1 MTRAERI
8 KRQLSYHK
16 KVEKAWKEAKELGEE
31 IGFLRRMILSDIYF
45 LLYYILERHDVCY
58 EEWWENDRLTIDGE
72 EVPKGEGDEL
82 VKDNLG
88 NVIED
93 PKKGRRWRYYRPFL
107 FERCQEVQREPDGY
121 LDIWSRDHYKDLAD
135 DTPVWTLD
143 GWKTQGTL
151 EVGDV
156 VMTPNGPSSVVAVRH
171 FTDSHCKKI
180 NFRGGVSVVCGNGH
194 LWKIHD
200 YNTKRVCGNKRVG
213 WEEKIQETG
222 DIHLVKTKHP
232 YIEVPKAYEGED
244 FTMPI
249 EPYTL
254 GVWLGDGHSKCGR
267 ITNADQDVWDI
278 LAEIGWKFSEDACKG
293 KGKAQ
298 TRTVYGLHPELRHM
312 DLLGNKHIPEIYM
325 CASYSDRLELLRGLM
340 DTDGSITSREDDN
353 TCTFVNQNRN
363 LVRDVCALA
372 SSLGFRCRMCEQ
384 TTKYGDK
391 AYYLSFVVRPEQDS
405 PFHIKR
411 KTERINRN
419 LIPQKQSANWYIQS
433 IEEHETV
440 PTTCIQIDDP
450 NGMYFCTENFI
461 QTHNSTLIT
470 FALTMQ
476 EILKNP
482 EITICIYSY
491 NVSTAQ
497 KMLVQIKNALQGNQ
511 ILLMCFPEILFTNTN
526 VSTWKDEFGNSHK
539 MEWSNDGFNVK
550 RKGNPKEH
558 TLECSGLVTGQKTGG
573 HYNLL
578 IYDDTVT
585 PESVATKSQIEKTT
599 SQFEMSLNTGS
610 TANMRIRMI
619 GTRYALGDTY
629 EKILKDGTVKL
640 RKYPCID
647 EEGKSV
653 LYSEPVLKWKLSRMH
668 GSVVATQMYCDPQ
681 ANSAFNFLMEWIPP
695 RIALTEVNMDAWN
708 WYIIVDPAQKV
719 SDDADNTIMWAVG
732 VSGRGDDKTFL
743 WADLIRDK
751 LSLEGKQKALFD
763 LVSRFTN
770 SRKRPTVFYERVSM
784 QSDIQHYQ
792 YVMNQTGYVFD
803 ILEASGKPKLNYGMT
818 ASGSNLKF
826 KDLRISALQP
836 SLKQGRHRFV
846 DSAVHVNWK
855 GEKEDML
862 ATFFEE
868 EYVKYPFGE
877 HDDGLDA
884 MCRVV
889 DLDVGVQM
897 VGVDLNDLMRRK
909 KEADRHKGINYFSK
923 DTYQPYR
930 IKLTS

>member
-8 KRQLSYHK
+8 KRQLNYHK

-31 IGFLRRMILSDIYF
+31 IGFLRRMILSDVYF
-45 LLYYILERHDVCY
+45 LFYYILERHDICY
-58 EEWWENDRLTIDGE
+58 EEWWENDLLTIDGV

-82 VKDNLG
+82 VKDSLG
-88 NVIED
+88 NIIED

-107 FERCQEVQREPDGY
+107 FERCQEIQREPDGY
-121 LDIWSRDHYKDLAD
+121 LDIWSRDHYK
-135 DTPVWTLD
+135 
-143 GWKTQGTL
+143 
-151 EVGDV
+151 
-156 VMTPNGPSSVVAVRH
+156 SS
-171 FTDSHCKKI
+171 I
-180 NFRGGVSVVCGNGH
+180 
-194 LWKIHD
+194 
-200 YNTKRVCGNKRVG
+200 
-213 WEEKIQETG
+213 
-222 DIHLVKTKHP
+222 
-232 YIEVPKAYEGED
+232 
-244 FTMPI
+244 
-249 EPYTL
+249 
-254 GVWLGDGHSKCGR
+254 
-267 ITNADQDVWDI
+267 
-278 LAEIGWKFSEDACKG
+278 
-293 KGKAQ
+293 
-298 TRTVYGLHPELRHM
+298 
-312 DLLGNKHIPEIYM
+312 
-325 CASYSDRLELLRGLM
+325 
-340 DTDGSITSREDDN
+340 
-353 TCTFVNQNRN
+353 
-363 LVRDVCALA
+363 
-372 SSLGFRCRMCEQ
+372 
-384 TTKYGDK
+384 
-391 AYYLSFVVRPEQDS
+391 
-405 PFHIKR
+405 
-411 KTERINRN
+411 
-419 LIPQKQSANWYIQS
+419 
-433 IEEHETV
+433 
-440 PTTCIQIDDP
+440 
-450 NGMYFCTENFI
+450 
-461 QTHNSTLIT
+461 IT
-470 FALTMQ
+470 FGMTVQ

-526 VSTWKDEFGNSHK
+526 VSSWKDEFGNSHK

-640 RKYPCID
+640 RKYPCVD
-647 EEGKSV
+647 DDGKSV

-763 LVSRFTN
+763 LVARFTN

-855 GEKEDML
+855 GKKEDML

-897 VGVDLNDLMRRK
+897 VGIDMNEYLRKK
-909 KEADRHKGINYFSK
+909 KEAEKHKGINYFSK